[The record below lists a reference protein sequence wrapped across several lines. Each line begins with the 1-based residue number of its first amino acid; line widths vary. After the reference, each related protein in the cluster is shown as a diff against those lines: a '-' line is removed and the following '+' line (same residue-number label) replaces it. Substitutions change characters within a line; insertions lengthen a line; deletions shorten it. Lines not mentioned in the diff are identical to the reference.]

1 MPVITLHT
9 KPCTPHSLFG
19 LMLVNTIGV
28 MTESALFPNSVVPKI
43 LHFANL
49 VYSWS
54 LSVKFHLPLSF
65 KEKQN
70 KTRAILRWVFGTNRK
85 DYFLL
90 LHLSTEK
97 HIKNNIWPCSL
108 VVRVRVG
115 PRMTVG
121 GGGDWPFDNLTEVAV
136 TWIFE
141 SITLKKVKWLTSWV

>member
-97 HIKNNIWPCSL
+97 HIKKTTFDRVVWSSGWEWAREWLLAVVVTDPSTTWRKLPSRESL
-108 VVRVRVG
+108 KA
-115 PRMTVG
+115 
-121 GGGDWPFDNLTEVAV
+121 L
-136 TWIFE
+136 
-141 SITLKKVKWLTSWV
+141 L